1 MKTKY
6 YRRIDNPYRD
16 VISSNDDTQVK
27 VDVEYRGKNAYGH
40 IHTYDKYFRPMDKN
54 ELYTECNKEHFDKVL
69 STAIAAIKA
78 NTSWI

>member
-6 YRRIDNPYRD
+6 YRRIDNPHRD
-16 VISSNDDTQVK
+16 VISSNDGTLVK

-40 IHTYDKYFRPMDKN
+40 IHTYDEYSRPIYRN

-69 STAIAAIKA
+69 SAAIAAIRA
-78 NTSWI
+78 NIS